1 MSLTQKIREI
11 VAELRLIEQRKKF
24 LLQQLYELKAV
35 ESQSEVP
42 SSFSTLEK
50 LQLFNDL
57 FVGRRDVYARGFQPK
72 KNTTELAIRRLAPT
86 QITAIC
92 VRGEEFAV

>member
-1 MSLTQKIREI
+1 MSLTGRIRAIE
-11 VAELRLIEQRKKF
+11 AELRSIEQRKNR
-24 LLQQLYELKAV
+24 LLQQLYELRAA

-50 LQLFNDL
+50 LQLFNDFL
-57 FVGRRDVYARGFQPK
+57 LAGVMSTPGVFNQ

-86 QITAIC
+86 QTTAIC

>member
-1 MSLTQKIREI
+1 MSLTGRIRAIE
-11 VAELRLIEQRKKF
+11 AELRSIEQRKNR
-24 LLQQLYELKAV
+24 LLQQLYELRAA

-57 FVGRRDVYARGFQPK
+57 FVGRRDVYARGFQS

-86 QITAIC
+86 QTTAIC